1 MDIYHID
8 FDPLLLYA
16 EEKLM
21 NLIDLYHK
29 HNKHKK
35 INHLTHETHFN
46 IENTPEEPML
56 ITEVIATVA
65 PIITPLVVAGAAL
78 ATMDTDYIVFFI
90 LSYIINQHMDLS
102 QNIDPAIDY
111 VERKVLTLIE
121 AHEKKRKDKLER
133 MINFKNK
140 IKGEAKT
147 IVCKVED
154 MIIDEAEEMVAKVE
168 EMVAKVE
175 AVIIDETAIIV
186 ASVEDTVAIVEDAI
200 LDVAPI
206 IFKTVIEPIL
216 MTQVQMLLAPVVLVA
231 PVLAPVFVT
240 AEQELERKLNIQ
252 LQELIN
258 RSRKKKFRK

>member
-1 MDIYHID
+1 
-8 FDPLLLYA
+8 
-16 EEKLM
+16 
-21 NLIDLYHK
+21 
-29 HNKHKK
+29 
-35 INHLTHETHFN
+35 
-46 IENTPEEPML
+46 
-56 ITEVIATVA
+56 
-65 PIITPLVVAGAAL
+65 
-78 ATMDTDYIVFFI
+78 
-90 LSYIINQHMDLS
+90 MDLS
-102 QNIDPAIDY
+102 KNIDPAIDY

-175 AVIIDETAIIV
+175 AVIIDETAVIV
-186 ASVEDTVAIVEDAI
+186 ASVEDTVATVEDAI

-258 RSRKKKFRK
+258 RSRKKSLESEIIKLLNSHLSIII